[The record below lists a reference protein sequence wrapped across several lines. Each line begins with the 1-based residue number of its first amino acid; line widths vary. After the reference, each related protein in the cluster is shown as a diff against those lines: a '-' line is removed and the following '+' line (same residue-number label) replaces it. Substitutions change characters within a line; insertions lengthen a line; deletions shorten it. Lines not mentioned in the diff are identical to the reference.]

1 MSRPI
6 AAVIVLLWLCTPA
19 HAEIY
24 QWKDAEGKVHFT
36 DKPPANQKAQ
46 TLDIRT
52 APSAAQAS
60 PPPEESAVSR
70 QRKLLQTI
78 DEEKALKAEQQQ
90 KQQEARQKQ
99 DKNCAMLR
107 EQQRL
112 YNEGGRFYNLDKNG
126 ERQYHTDDEI
136 DRQHA
141 AVNKA
146 LEKCR

>member
-1 MSRPI
+1 MSRHT
-6 AAVIVLLWLCTPA
+6 ALAVALLGLSTLA

-24 QWKDAEGKVHFT
+24 QWRDADGKLQFG

-52 APSAAQAS
+52 APAAAESA
-60 PPPEESAVSR
+60 PPPEDSAVNR
-70 QRKLLQTI
+70 QRKLLQTL

-112 YNEGGRFYNLDKNG
+112 YNEGGRFYNLDKKG
-126 ERQYHTDDEI
+126 ERQYHTDAEI
-136 DRQHA
+136 DQQHA